1 MITIPTISELYTG
14 VKSKIESEFG
24 ISIPVV
30 GKSYLRVRA
39 AVQAAKLKILYLT
52 LASVQKNSWVDTAEP
67 EASGGTLERY
77 GRVKLGRDPFPAR
90 AGVYSVQVT
99 GTTGAEIR
107 ANTTFKSDDNS
118 QSPGKMFV
126 LDTAFTLDGT
136 NIISLRALEAGTDSS
151 LAIGNTLT
159 PTSPIALV
167 NSTATVTAITT
178 SPADAEDTE
187 AYRAAT
193 IAAFQTET
201 QGGAVGDYRVWSADA
216 QGVAAVYPYAKS
228 GYPSE
233 INLYVEATEDD
244 STDGKGTPGQT
255 ILDDVESVIKRDPDT
270 TKDIDERGRRPLGA
284 VVSVLPVSVLDVT
297 IQVQGYEDLTATIQ
311 AGIESALDELVT
323 EIRPYISGADA
334 PADKNNILDKNR
346 IVYSIQSAYPSS
358 VFTGIVLT
366 VDGSTV
372 DSYEFTDGNI
382 PYLLTVSF

>member
-90 AGVYSVQVT
+90 AGVYSVHVT

-159 PTSPIALV
+159 PTAPIALV

-216 QGVAAVYPYAKS
+216 QGVASVYPYAKS
-228 GYPSE
+228 GSPSE

-255 ILDDVESVIKRDPDT
+255 ILDDVESVIELDPDT

-334 PADKNNILDKNR
+334 PASKNNILDKNR
-346 IVYSIQSAYPSS
+346 IVYSIQSAYPAS